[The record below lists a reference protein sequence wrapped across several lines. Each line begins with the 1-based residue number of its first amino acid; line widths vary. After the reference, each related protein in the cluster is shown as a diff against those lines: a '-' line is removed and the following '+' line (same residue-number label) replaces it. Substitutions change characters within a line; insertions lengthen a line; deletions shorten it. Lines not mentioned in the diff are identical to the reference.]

1 MPRFPKSYALQDRL
15 RMVVWLLFGL
25 AFYVAVLLIDGT
37 RFPTV
42 QVTLQKLGHVTTFA
56 WVGYWIA
63 RNALGRVHSAST
75 STDRLA
81 RAVIIAGVILAGLTG
96 L

>member
-1 MPRFPKSYALQDRL
+1 MSRFPKSYALQDRL

-25 AFYVAVLLIDGT
+25 AFYVAVLLIDGS
-37 RFPTV
+37 RYPTV

-63 RNALGRVHSAST
+63 RQALGRVNASSHT
-75 STDRLA
+75 HDRIA
-81 RAVIIAGVILAGLTG
+81 RAIVIAGVILAGLTG

>member
-15 RMVVWLLFGL
+15 RMAVWLLFGL
-25 AFYVAVLLIDGT
+25 AFYIAVLLIDGS

-63 RNALGRVHSAST
+63 RNALGRVNAT
-75 STDRLA
+75 SPTQDRLA
-81 RAVIIAGVILAGLTG
+81 RAVIIAGVIIAGLTG

>member
-25 AFYVAVLLIDGT
+25 AFYIAVLLIDGS

-56 WVGYWIA
+56 WVSYWISG
-63 RNALGRVHSAST
+63 NAP
-75 STDRLA
+75 
-81 RAVIIAGVILAGLTG
+81 TG
-96 L
+96 QCHQPEALRTP

>member
-1 MPRFPKSYALQDRL
+1 MPRFPKNYDLQDRL

-37 RFPTV
+37 TYPTV

-63 RNALGRVHSAST
+63 RSALGRVHAAST
-75 STDRLA
+75 SSDRLA
-81 RAVIIAGVILAGLTG
+81 RAVVIAGVILAGLTG